1 MTQIDFFKTKLL
13 KHITAIQKDIV
24 YELTCNSQN
33 GTNWSDL
40 ELEFHLRLKEVLK
53 SFLILS
59 SCHYNR
65 FGIFF
70 D

>member
-53 SFLILS
+53 SF
-59 SCHYNR
+59 
-65 FGIFF
+65 
-70 D
+70 